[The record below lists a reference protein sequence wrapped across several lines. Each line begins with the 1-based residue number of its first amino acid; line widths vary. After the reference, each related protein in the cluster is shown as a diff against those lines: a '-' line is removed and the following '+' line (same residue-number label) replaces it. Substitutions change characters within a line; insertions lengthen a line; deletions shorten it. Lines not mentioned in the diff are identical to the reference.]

1 MTGRPSEFSA
11 DVADLICERIADGE
25 SLRYICRADDMPAKS
40 TVFKW
45 LADIKGFSDQYARAR
60 EEQAETLA
68 DEIVGISDDGT
79 NDYITKTNA
88 DGSTYE
94 QVNSEHI
101 QRSRL
106 RVEARKWVASKLKPK
121 KYGDK
126 ILAEHSGP
134 DGSPMRIEHSGEL
147 SKLSPDERAV
157 IRQMVEKRAKPA
169 VAWVE
174 GEPGS
179 DEA

>member
-1 MTGRPSEFSA
+1 MGRPSDFTQEIA
-11 DVADLICERIADGE
+11 DKICELLADGQ
-25 SLRYICRADDMPAKS
+25 SLREICLSDEMPARS
-40 TVFKW
+40 SVFKW
-45 LADIKGFSDQYARAR
+45 LSEVKSFSDQYARAR

-68 DEIVGISDDGT
+68 DEIVSIADDGT
-79 NDYITKTNA
+79 NDYATRTSV
-88 DGSTYE
+88 DGSTAQ

-126 ILAEHSGP
+126 IIAEHSGP
-134 DGSPMRIEHSGEL
+134 DGGPVRMEHSGEL
-147 SKLSPDERAV
+147 SNLSADERAV

-169 VAWVE
+169 AWVE
-174 GEPGS
+174 GEPD
-179 DEA
+179 DE